1 MSSRLQKPAPATLGH
16 LKDQDVDVL
25 ARCNSCGHNA
35 VLELGVLLT
44 KLGAG
49 YPVPAVRKAVRCS
62 LCGSRDVE
70 TRPHWP
76 TMGVVSR
83 YPD

>member
-1 MSSRLQKPAPATLGH
+1 MSSRSQKPAPATLGH

-35 VLELGVLLT
+35 VLALGVLLT

-49 YPVPAVRKAVRCS
+49 RGC
-62 LCGSRDVE
+62 
-70 TRPHWP
+70 
-76 TMGVVSR
+76 
-83 YPD
+83 